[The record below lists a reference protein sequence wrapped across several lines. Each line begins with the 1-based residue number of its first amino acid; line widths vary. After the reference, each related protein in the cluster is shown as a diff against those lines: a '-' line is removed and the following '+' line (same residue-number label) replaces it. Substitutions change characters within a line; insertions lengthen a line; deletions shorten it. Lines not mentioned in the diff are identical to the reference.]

1 MVGPLHLSLDCNPI
15 ENLWHE
21 LKGFI
26 RHEANPKNIL
36 MALNA
41 FGQLLMWGHSVS
53 NHPMDYTRPSQILMK
68 LGILVDLDPTAPI
81 LKF

>member
-1 MVGPLHLSLDCNPI
+1 MGVSML
-15 ENLWHE
+15 NL
-21 LKGFI
+21 
-26 RHEANPKNIL
+26 RPT
-36 MALNA
+36 
-41 FGQLLMWGHSVS
+41 GQLKKKNLTGFPKLSEAEILGLCLTQVYLTMWGHSVS